1 MKTITVKINEVKS
14 NPNNPRII
22 KDDKFKKLVASIK
35 ELPQML
41 ELRPIVVN
49 EDMIVLG
56 GNMRLK
62 ACKEAG
68 LKEIP
73 IIKASELNEE
83 QQRAFII
90 KDNVGFGEWDWDA
103 LANEWDAEQL
113 QEWGLDVPNFDGVE
127 LDAVEDDFDAPEGG
141 IETDIVIGDLF
152 EIGEHRLLCG
162 DSTDSDSV
170 AKLMNGEKADVAHN
184 DPPYGMKKE
193 NEGVL
198 NDNLNYSDLLN
209 FNHEWIALQFSHIK
223 ENGSWYCWGI
233 DEPLMDIY
241 SDILKPYIAQQKA
254 TFRNL
259 ITWDKG
265 NGQGQNSELT
275 RSFAIADEKCLFVMM
290 GVQGFNNNADNYFD
304 KWETIRIY
312 LEQEIKKLNE
322 SDSKIAI
329 ALGYKDGR
337 TVNHWWSKSQ
347 WSMPTENNYYSLREY
362 AKSKKIEAF
371 KKEYDQLKKE
381 YDQLKKEYYSTR
393 SYFNNT
399 HDNFNNVWKFERHV
413 RQGDEGGHATPKPI
427 PLCERAIKSS
437 CPDNGLVLDMFLGSG
452 STMVAAHQL
461 NRKCYG
467 MELDPKYCQ
476 VIIDRMLK
484 LDPSLSVKRNGKTYA
499 KTEQ

>member
-1 MKTITVKINEVKS
+1 MTTTPINKIKS
-14 NPNNPRII
+14 NPNNPRVI
-22 KDDKFKKLVASIK
+22 KDDKFKKLVQSLK
-35 ELPQML
+35 DLPEMAQV
-41 ELRPIVVN
+41 RPIVVN
-49 EDMIVLG
+49 QDMIVLG

-62 ACKEAG
+62 AMKEAG
-68 LKEIP
+68 WKEAPVAIVDWDED
-73 IIKASELNEE
+73 K
-83 QQRAFII
+83 QRQFII
-90 KDNVGFGEWDWDA
+90 KDNVGFGEWDWDM
-103 LANEWDAEQL
+103 LANEWDAESL
-113 QEWGLDVPNFDGVE
+113 GEWGLDVPQMNE
-127 LDAVEDDFDAPEGG
+127 TEIEAEEDDFDVPEGG
-141 IETDIVIGDLF
+141 IKTDIVLGDLF

-162 DSTDSDSV
+162 DSTDSDAV

-198 NDNLNYSDLLN
+198 NDNLNYSDLLD
-209 FNHEWIALQFSHIK
+209 FNKEWIPLQFMHLK

-241 SDILKPYIAQQKA
+241 SDILKPYFKSQKA

-265 NGQGQNSELT
+265 HGQGQNSENT
-275 RSFAIADEKCLFVMM
+275 RSYAIADEKCLFAML
-290 GVQGFNNNADNYFD
+290 GVQGFNNNQDNYFD
-304 KWETIRIY
+304 KWEIIRVY
-312 LEQEIKKLNE
+312 LEKEINKLNE
-322 SDSKIAI
+322 TDSKIAN

-347 WSMPTENNYYSLREY
+347 WAMPTENNYYSLKEY
-362 AKSKKIEAF
+362 AKSKNIDAF
-371 KKEYDQLKKE
+371 KKEYE
-381 YDQLKKEYYSTR
+381 EIKKEYYSTR
-393 SYFNNT
+393 AYFNNT
-399 HDNFNNVWKFERHV
+399 HDNFNNVWKFDRHL

-437 CPDNGLVLDMFLGSG
+437 CPDGGLVLDFFLGSG
-452 STMVAAHQL
+452 STMVASHQL

-484 LDPSLSVKRNGKTYA
+484 LDPSLTIKRNGEKYIRINEIT
-499 KTEQ
+499 T